1 MKGGLK
7 WSASAILLEGQI
19 LDDVSLQEAKSKNI
33 FHGIKVG
40 DNLVDISHLQFADD
54 ALIMGKWSL
63 GNAKNLCRI
72 LRCFHMVSGLKVNFT
87 KSKFFSVGVDNDS
100 VLNFASF
107 LKFQPSTLP
116 CTYLGLP
123 MGANMNVERN
133 WRPIVE
139 RFQKRLSSWKATT
152 LSYGGRLTLLKSVL
166 GALASN
172 LAMLSKW
179 RWRFHTEISSLWRS
193 LIISIHDN
201 RGGLRPTEFNVS
213 RLSPSPWKSVRSLQN
228 NLSCMNINLHLVF
241 VKKVGN
247 GSSCLFWDDTWFG
260 VQNFKSMF
268 PRLYSLESHK
278 YCKVS
283 DRCIGPLSF
292 NWEWRRHPRNGLELV
307 QYNSLDLI
315 SQFSPSS
322 SLDYWECSLDTSK
335 TYQVCYL
342 RKMIDDFLLCS
353 NDDVIRWNN
362 TIPIKVN
369 IHLWH
374 LSNDRLPT

>member
-1 MKGGLK
+1 MCLYKKL
-7 WSASAILLEGQI
+7 SQ
-19 LDDVSLQEAKSKNI
+19 KNI

-87 KSKFFSVGVDNDS
+87 KSKFFGVGVDNDS

-166 GALASN
+166 GALGTYFFSLFKAPKCVLRYLEKLRQRFFWGDSSKTN
-172 LAMLSKW
+172 KISWIAWKKVCSPKNVVVLGLALCKH
-179 RWRFHTEISSLWRS
+179 RTLPCSL
-193 LIISIHDN
+193 N
-201 RGGLRPTEFNVS
+201 GGGDST
-213 RLSPSPWKSVRSLQN
+213 WKSV
-228 NLSCMNINLHLVF
+228 H
-241 VKKVGN
+241 
-247 GSSCLFWDDTWFG
+247 FG
-260 VQNFKSMF
+260 
-268 PRLYSLESHK
+268 
-278 YCKVS
+278 
-283 DRCIGPLSF
+283 DR
-292 NWEWRRHPRNGLELV
+292 
-307 QYNSLDLI
+307 
-315 SQFSPSS
+315 
-322 SLDYWECSLDTSK
+322 
-335 TYQVCYL
+335 
-342 RKMIDDFLLCS
+342 
-353 NDDVIRWNN
+353 
-362 TIPIKVN
+362 
-369 IHLWH
+369 
-374 LSNDRLPT
+374 